1 MKYLKIIIPVFVLLT
16 IGCASQ
22 NIDMNF
28 DSIKYEARTR
38 GSMTLINVD
47 TKEVSYKL
55 PKKEGVY
62 ELSKEQLISLNE
74 LINLIKLTE
83 IADLKAPT
91 NNSATDMALI
101 GKITIVLKG
110 KEYVSSSFD
119 AGNPPKELKKL
130 EDLLY
135 SLIKK

>member
-1 MKYLKIIIPVFVLLT
+1 MPFFILLT
-16 IGCASQ
+16 MSCASQ
-22 NIDMNF
+22 NIERSF
-28 DSIKYEARTR
+28 DGIKYEARTR

-47 TKEVSYKL
+47 AKQVSYKS

-62 ELSKEQLISLNE
+62 ELSKKQLISLNE
-74 LINLIKLTE
+74 LISLIKLTE
-83 IADLKAPT
+83 IADLKAPS

-119 AGNPPKELKKL
+119 AGNAPKELKKL

>member
-1 MKYLKIIIPVFVLLT
+1 M
-16 IGCASQ
+16 GCASQ
-22 NIDMNF
+22 NIDKRF
-28 DSIKYEARTR
+28 DNINYEARTR
-38 GSMTLINVD
+38 GSMTLINVN

-62 ELSKEQLISLNE
+62 ELSKEQLTRLND
-74 LINLIKLTE
+74 LVGLIKLTE

-91 NNSATDMALI
+91 DKRASDVALI
-101 GKITIVLKG
+101 GRITIKIND
-110 KEYVSSSFD
+110 KEYISSSFD

>member
-1 MKYLKIIIPVFVLLT
+1 MKYLKIIIPFFMLLT
-16 IGCASQ
+16 MSCASQ
-22 NIDMNF
+22 NIDKSF

-47 TKEVSYKL
+47 AKEVSYKL

-62 ELSKEQLISLNE
+62 ELSKKQLRSLNE
-74 LINLIKLTE
+74 LVSLIKLAE

-91 NNSATDMALI
+91 NNRATDMALI
-101 GKITIVLKG
+101 GKMTIVLKG

-135 SLIKK
+135 SLIKN